1 MPKRLK
7 LPNGFGSISYYGDKR
22 RRKPYVAKKYIC
34 GKQKPVGYFES
45 YEAALAYL
53 VAYNKDPSLFNASE
67 ITFAEVF
74 RLWSAEHYPKI
85 AKSTRANYNAAYR
98 HCRAVHA
105 AKFAKLRL
113 HDLQTIIN
121 VMGTAG
127 IGYASQKK
135 CRQLMH
141 NLYTYAIKYEIIPA
155 TADASRYV
163 DIDKKVIKY
172 PKKPFNTRQLNRVKK
187 LAESDEPLSCWAQTV
202 VMMIYGGPRT
212 SEFLSV
218 LKADVKLKQRYYIIR
233 DSKTEAGRNRAVP
246 ISKKVLPYFAEWM
259 GKPGKTLITVDD
271 GDALS
276 YHRFR
281 TRFDNVMD
289 ATRCDHTP
297 HECRHTCATML
308 DNAGANETALK
319 RILGH
324 ASAGITKSVYTHKN
338 LHELKKA
345 IDMI

>member
-1 MPKRLK
+1 MQKRLK

-22 RRKPYVAKKYIC
+22 RRKPYVAKKYIG

-53 VAYNKDPSLFNASE
+53 VAYNRDPSLFNASE

-74 RLWSAEHYPKI
+74 RLWSTEHYPKI
-85 AKSTRANYNAAYR
+85 AKSTRASYDAAYR
-98 HCRAVHA
+98 HCLAVHA
-105 AKFAKLRL
+105 VKFVKLRL
-113 HDLQTIIN
+113 QDLQTIIHDMS
-121 VMGTAG
+121 VAG

-163 DIDKKVIKY
+163 DIDKKVTKY

-187 LAESDEPLSCWAQTV
+187 LAESDEPLSCWAQVV

-218 LKADVKLKQRYYIIR
+218 LKSDVKLKQRYYIIR
-233 DSKTEAGRNRAVP
+233 DSKTEAGRNRMVP
-246 ISKKVLPYFAEWM
+246 ISRKVIGYYEWWLSQDGSTLVAVD
-259 GKPGKTLITVDD
+259 GK
-271 GDALS
+271 
-276 YHRFR
+276 
-281 TRFDNVMD
+281 
-289 ATRCDHTP
+289 
-297 HECRHTCATML
+297 
-308 DNAGANETALK
+308 
-319 RILGH
+319 
-324 ASAGITKSVYTHKN
+324 
-338 LHELKKA
+338 
-345 IDMI
+345 